1 MVIDKS
7 VISLDLNLIYKIEF
21 IRMLISEFFGYLN
34 EITYLEAHHK
44 LKMNILM
51 AGIVDG
57 MMLLLVKL
65 CNNNNNIII
74 IIIINVF

>member
-44 LKMNILM
+44 L
-51 AGIVDG
+51 
-57 MMLLLVKL
+57 
-65 CNNNNNIII
+65 
-74 IIIINVF
+74 